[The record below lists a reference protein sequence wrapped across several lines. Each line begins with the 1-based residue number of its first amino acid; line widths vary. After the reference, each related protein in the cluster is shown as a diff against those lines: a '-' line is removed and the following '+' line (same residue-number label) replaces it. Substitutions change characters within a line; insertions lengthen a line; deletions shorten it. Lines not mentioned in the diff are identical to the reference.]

1 MKKFKIHLDPGHY
14 GSSYNQS
21 PVNKNYKESEFA
33 WIFTNYLK
41 SELELRQMIV
51 TLSRKT
57 QEANPSLYDRGYGA
71 KGSDLFLSL
80 HSNAAGA
87 ESVDYPLAVCM
98 LDDKKYQFDEVSRE
112 LGGRLAT
119 IIAQTMGTK
128 QCGKVMTKVS
138 DSDRDRNG
146 IKDDEYYGVLHGA
159 KMAGVPGIILE
170 HSFHTNKKAANWLTV
185 SENLRKLAKAEAE
198 VIVNYLNEK
207 YGNTC
212 NNSEQTV
219 NTSIVET
226 NKKVIYRVRKSW
238 EDTKS
243 QLGAFASLENAKK
256 ICSNGYKVYNEKGQV
271 VYPIDS
277 NKNEKK
283 TNEEIA
289 KEVIQGK
296 WSSGNQ
302 RKTRLTN
309 AGYDYNAIQKIVNQ
323 LLK

>member
-1 MKKFKIHLDPGHY
+1 MRKFKIHLDPGHY

-128 QCGKVMTKVS
+128 QCGKVMTKAS

-207 YGNTC
+207 YRDTC
-212 NNSEQTV
+212 NSEQTV

-243 QLGAFASLENAKK
+243 QLGAFTSLENAKK
-256 ICSNGYKVYNEKGQV
+256 ICSNGYKVYNEKGQA

-296 WSSGNQ
+296 WGSGNQ

>member
-1 MKKFKIHLDPGHY
+1 MRKFKIHLDPGHY

-21 PVNKNYKESEFA
+21 PVNKNYKESKFA

-80 HSNAAGA
+80 HSNAAAA

-112 LGGRLAT
+112 LGEKLAT
-119 IIAQTMGTK
+119 AIAQEMGTK
-128 QCGKVMTKVS
+128 QPGRIMTKIS
-138 DSDRDRNG
+138 DSDRDKNG

-170 HSFHTNKKAANWLTV
+170 HSFHTNKRAVDWLTV
-185 SENLRKLAKAEAE
+185 DENLKKLAKKEAE
-198 VIVNYLNEK
+198 VIANFLNEK
-207 YGNTC
+207 YGNIADK
-212 NNSEQTV
+212 NNNGNSSSV
-219 NTSIVET
+219 VEDS
-226 NKKVIYRVRKSW
+226 NKIIIYRVRKSW
-238 EDTKS
+238 TDAKS
-243 QLGAFASLENAKK
+243 QLGAFTSLDNAKK
-256 ICSNGYKVYNEKGQV
+256 VCKDGYKVYDSKGQE
-271 VYPIDS
+271 VYS
-277 NKNEKK
+277 ANVSKK
-283 TNEEIA
+283 SNEEIA

-296 WSSGNQ
+296 WGSGEQ
-302 RKTRLTN
+302 RKIKLTN
-309 AGYDYNAIQKIVNQ
+309 AGYDYSTIQKIVNQ
-323 LLK
+323 MLK